1 MPNISRA
8 ARQLAHVCAQK
19 YRERE
24 RLRAAKREFDRFRAL
39 TGIDTPWERYCAAY
53 ATIRCDV
60 REYFYFQFYQRTREV
75 GDTFLTTRR
84 RDCFVH
90 RIGDDETGN
99 CTAPGNKILFNMLF
113 GEFLGRE
120 WLNPTAVT
128 PEEFA
133 AFVKKHGRVLIKP
146 AGDGCGHGVHAY
158 RYEGWKAALERHAEL
173 LGKNVLAEQ
182 MPAQHPRMDLL
193 NPHCLNTARVTTY
206 TDRDDVHILLAS
218 LRSTKDTR
226 VVDNFSAGGIA
237 MAIDLR
243 TGALTSDAID
253 GALRSFSEH
262 PLTKTPLRGF
272 ALPDWPEALEMVRRA
287 ARKIYGMPRCR
298 FLGWDVAFLAT
309 GPAIL
314 EVNWRAGCGEQMPHE
329 KGIYYELEALGRKR

>member
-1 MPNISRA
+1 M
-8 ARQLAHVCAQK
+8 
-19 YRERE
+19 
-24 RLRAAKREFDRFRAL
+24 
-39 TGIDTPWERYCAAY
+39 
-53 ATIRCDV
+53 
-60 REYFYFQFYQRTREV
+60 
-75 GDTFLTTRR
+75 
-84 RDCFVH
+84 
-90 RIGDDETGN
+90 
-99 CTAPGNKILFNMLF
+99 
-113 GEFLGRE
+113 
-120 WLNPTAVT
+120 
-128 PEEFA
+128 
-133 AFVKKHGRVLIKP
+133 
-146 AGDGCGHGVHAY
+146 
-158 RYEGWKAALERHAEL
+158 
-173 LGKNVLAEQ
+173 
-182 MPAQHPRMDLL
+182 L

-218 LRSTKDTR
+218 LRSAKDTR